1 MAANYRLVGRGVAA
15 AVGRRLAVAAAVRGC
30 LVAGGGFVGRS
41 LAIARAT
48 VGWSLAVA
56 AAVRGCLGSVAV
68 GWSLVSRSR
77 LVGGS
82 WLVGWSWLVG

>member
-1 MAANYRLVGRGVAA
+1 MAANYRLVGRGFAA
-15 AVGRRLAVAAAVRGC
+15 AVGRR
-30 LVAGGGFVGRS
+30 
-41 LAIARAT
+41 
-48 VGWSLAVA
+48 LAVA

-82 WLVGWSWLVG
+82 WLVGWSWLVDWSWLVTGSLVAGGGVRRSLVSITG